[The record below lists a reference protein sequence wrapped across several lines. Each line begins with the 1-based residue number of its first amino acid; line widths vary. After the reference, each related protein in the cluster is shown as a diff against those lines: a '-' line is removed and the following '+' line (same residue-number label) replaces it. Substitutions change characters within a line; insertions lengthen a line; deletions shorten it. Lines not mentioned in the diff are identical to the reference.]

1 MYNLGHRVTNFLG
14 DKRILVI
21 REIKIFLA
29 GKTWN
34 WSKMGVKMWFE
45 IPSVVVNFFSREFVK
60 NVIFNRE
67 WGRCIFSCCQYH
79 YIHHRPINRL
89 FVNLKKKLEFKIIF
103 FELFVLTW
111 TRPFHVVKTWHLA
124 CTSRENVIWAAL
136 LSPRGLLTLSALF
149 LSRSYRLASSICLR
163 ISSDI
168 HNLKCLNL
176 YTTYQKHQKT
186 RKRDEIEWEIHGDLV
201 ERSLGVGLPTAI
213 YNDISRWP
221 HSRVVTFYIGIITGS
236 N

>member
-1 MYNLGHRVTNFLG
+1 
-14 DKRILVI
+14 
-21 REIKIFLA
+21 
-29 GKTWN
+29 
-34 WSKMGVKMWFE
+34 MGVKMWFE
-45 IPSVVVNFFSREFVK
+45 IPSVVVNFFSRELVK
-60 NVIFNRE
+60 NAIFNRE
-67 WGRCIFSCCQYH
+67 WGRCIFHVANTIIYTIVLLIVYLS
-79 YIHHRPINRL
+79 I
-89 FVNLKKKLEFKIIF
+89 KKKKIEFKIIF